1 METRCNEI
9 TVSIQRDTR
18 RGICVREVCVPKYLS
33 HDSRKGGSRGGF
45 LGALGFVYLP
55 TYIGCFLPAGPPL
68 AVSRGEYI
76 PARRFT
82 GVWLGESQE
91 ACALLTM
98 TNCPALRRH
107 IYANLGARVESPPP
121 RTYEFTRV
129 LLPLLDASRRPTRL
143 PSHPS
148 ERRNAPHRRFHAT
161 SKIRWITNFASAR
174 VKVLFVFA
182 SSLAKQFSQIE
193 QFSLKI

>member
-1 METRCNEI
+1 MI
-9 TVSIQRDTR
+9 
-18 RGICVREVCVPKYLS
+18 RGRE
-33 HDSRKGGSRGGF
+33 DSF

-55 TYIGCFLPAGPPL
+55 TYIGGFLPAGRPP

-107 IYANLGARVESPPP
+107 IYANLSARVESPPP

-129 LLPLLDASRRPTRL
+129 LLPLLDASRRLIL
-143 PSHPS
+143 PSCPS
-148 ERRNAPHRRFHAT
+148 FEMLCTGDSTRHRKFGELQILPAYELISSHLAL
-161 SKIRWITNFASAR
+161 SFAIDLKDFKLIKR
-174 VKVLFVFA
+174 K
-182 SSLAKQFSQIE
+182 
-193 QFSLKI
+193 LKILKIFYGN

>member
-1 METRCNEI
+1 MTIKKIITNSSRRHIEIKSRCSFSAIPVEESAFEKFVYRS
-9 TVSIQRDTR
+9 TCLR
-18 RGICVREVCVPKYLS
+18 
-33 HDSRKGGSRGGF
+33 DSRKGGSRGGF
-45 LGALGFVYLP
+45 LSALGFVYLP
-55 TYIGCFLPAGPPL
+55 TYIGGFLPAGLPP

-129 LLPLLDASRRPTRL
+129 LLPLLDVSRCPTPL
-143 PSHPS
+143 PSHP
-148 ERRNAPHRRFHAT
+148 
-161 SKIRWITNFASAR
+161 
-174 VKVLFVFA
+174 
-182 SSLAKQFSQIE
+182 
-193 QFSLKI
+193 